1 MSQSA
6 IAFVTTVF
14 VPMAL
19 MLIMFSLGL
28 TLALRDFA
36 LLARNAKTVV
46 AGLGGQLILMPLIAL
61 GVGILFQLPPELA
74 LGLFILGISP
84 AGTTSNA
91 LTFVGRGNV
100 ALAVVLTALSSLIT
114 VFTIPLLLSWA
125 LPHFLAGGGGKLP
138 ELSVPGTMLQLVR
151 VTILPI
157 AVGMLV
163 HRFAPDFAARMAR
176 WLRPTAMVVLVVVI
190 GFSVLISLDM
200 VLDNLV
206 RGGPPIWVL
215 NVLATLAGIAIGRLI
230 GANAR
235 DSMTLGI
242 EVGVHNVTLAIFLTL
257 SVLNSL
263 PLAVMQNIYGV
274 VMLINAFILI
284 RWFRGR
290 IVAEEG
296 KGP

>member
-36 LLARNAKTVV
+36 LLARNAKTVL
-46 AGLGGQLILMPLIAL
+46 AGLGGQLILMPLLAL

-125 LPHFLAGGGGKLP
+125 LPHFLAGGKVP
-138 ELSVPGTMLQLVR
+138 ELSVPATMRQLFTI
-151 VTILPI
+151 TILPI
-157 AVGMLV
+157 AVGMIIR
-163 HRFAPDFAARMAR
+163 HFAPDFAARLAK
-176 WLRPTAMVVLVVVI
+176 WLRPTALVVLIVVI

-200 VLDNLV
+200 VLDNIV
-206 RGGPPIWVL
+206 QGGPPIWVL
-215 NVLATLAGIAIGRLI
+215 NVLATLTGLAIGRLI

-274 VMLINAFILI
+274 VMLINAGILI
-284 RWFRGR
+284 RWFRPR
-290 IVAEEG
+290 VLAEEG

>member
-14 VPMAL
+14 VPIAL

-46 AGLGGQLILMPLIAL
+46 AGLLGQLVLMPLLAL
-61 GVGILFQLPPELA
+61 GVGILFRLPPELA

-100 ALAVVLTALSSLIT
+100 ALAVVLTALSSLVT

-125 LPHFLAGGGGKLP
+125 LPHFLAGGNVP
-138 ELSVPGTMLQLVR
+138 VLSVPTTMLQLVR
-151 VTILPI
+151 VTVLPI
-157 AVGMLV
+157 AVGMILR
-163 HRFAPDFAARMAR
+163 HFAPGFAARLAR
-176 WLRPTAMVVLVVVI
+176 WLRPTAMIVLIVVI
-190 GFSVLISLDM
+190 GFSVVISLDM

-206 RGGPPIWVL
+206 RGGPPIWAL
-215 NVLATLAGIAIGRLI
+215 NVLATLTGLAIGRLI
-230 GANAR
+230 GANVR

-257 SVLNSL
+257 SVLDSL

-274 VMLINAFILI
+274 VMLINAGILI
-284 RWFRGR
+284 RWFRPR
-290 IVAEEG
+290 VLAEEG
-296 KGP
+296 KGA